1 MKKKAKD
8 IRKMMTRDRSEEL
21 LMGDVSDVRAW
32 KRYSKDSELSGTKK
46 KTKFEKRRCC
56 PKDAAKVGDGI
67 DIPFRFENKKYNRQM
82 ARESEESWRN

>member
-1 MKKKAKD
+1 MTCQTSGPGKD
-8 IRKMMTRDRSEEL
+8 TRKIPSYPEP
-21 LMGDVSDVRAW
+21 
-32 KRYSKDSELSGTKK
+32 KK

-56 PKDAAKVGDGI
+56 PKDAAKVVDGI